1 MSSNMD
7 RGHLQGPQLT
17 RYRELSQ
24 ELRAQRERLATLRA
38 QIRRGI
44 HPLPGSLERLL
55 AIRANELHQAL
66 TEASDIIAECLDADK
81 VDVFFRDPERT
92 HLVALG
98 TSTTELGRLQKEL
111 GLDRLALARGGRIV
125 KAFLSG
131 EPYMT
136 GCLDRDPEERSDI
149 PELLGVRSAMIVP
162 FESARRRPAVL
173 AVASLKTDA
182 FDHHELPFLQ
192 AAGHW
197 IGLVADRIEV
207 PGSAPTESV
216 AIELTREAARLT
228 RRQREIAMLI
238 AHGLSNAQIAHELVL
253 TPGTVANHVAQMLA
267 RLNFSSRTQIGVWAV
282 QNLAPLL
289 STDLSP
295 D

>member
-1 MSSNMD
+1 MD
-7 RGHLQGPQLT
+7 PRHLQETQLA
-17 RYRELSQ
+17 RYRELSH
-24 ELRAQRERLATLRA
+24 ELAAQRERLSALRA

-55 AIRANELHQAL
+55 AIRANELQQAL
-66 TEASDIIAECLDADK
+66 TEASDIIAEGLSADK
-81 VDVFFRDPERT
+81 VDVFFRDPDRT

-136 GCLDRDPEERSDI
+136 GRLDRDPEERSDI

-173 AVASLKTDA
+173 AVASVKTDA
-182 FDHHELPFLQ
+182 FDRHELPFLQ

-197 IGLVADRIEV
+197 VALVADRVERPV
-207 PGSAPTESV
+207 SASTDSD
-216 AIELTREAARLT
+216 AIALTPEAARLT
-228 RRQREIAMLI
+228 RRQREIAILI
-238 AHGLSNAQIAHELVL
+238 AHGLSNAQIARELVL
-253 TPGTVANHVAQMLA
+253 TPGTVANHVAQMLQ
-267 RLNFSSRTQIGVWAV
+267 RLDCSSRTQIGVWAV
-282 QNLAPLL
+282 RFLAPLFD
-289 STDLSP
+289 TNEGWAEKRA
-295 D
+295 